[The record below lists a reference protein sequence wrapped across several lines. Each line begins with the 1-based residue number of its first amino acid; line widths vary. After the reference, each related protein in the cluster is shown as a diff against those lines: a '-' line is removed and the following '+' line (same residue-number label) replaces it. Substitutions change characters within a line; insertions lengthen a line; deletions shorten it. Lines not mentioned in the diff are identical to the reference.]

1 MKSRFAGLYLKCKH
15 STDETSTFVLF
26 SFSLAMWKVLW
37 YNKHKIKKEPRM
49 KKRIY
54 IEIGNICNLACSFC
68 PSLRRERRQMT
79 VEEFRRV
86 MEEATP
92 LASEI
97 YLHLMGEPLLH
108 PELDALLSVAEE
120 FNVPVCVTT
129 NGFLLPKRGEIL
141 LQHEKIIK
149 KVNISLQ
156 SYEANRVPVSLKV
169 YLEGC
174 ISFARVAAENGIYS
188 VFRLWNFDSEG
199 REGANTQ
206 NDTILSTLKANYP
219 EEWQKRSSGFRIGRN
234 TFLECAEIFEW
245 PCESEAQAS
254 SEGHCHGLI
263 DQIGIL
269 ADGTVVPC
277 CLDSEGAI
285 ALGNV
290 FTTPLREILQTK
302 RAREM
307 ERGLRCGIFTEPL
320 CQNCTYARRFSK

>member
-1 MKSRFAGLYLKCKH
+1 MKRR
-15 STDETSTFVLF
+15 V
-26 SFSLAMWKVLW
+26 
-37 YNKHKIKKEPRM
+37 
-49 KKRIY
+49 Y
-54 IEIGNICNLACSFC
+54 IEIGNVCNLSCSFC
-68 PSLRRERRQMT
+68 PSLKRERRQMT

-86 MEEATP
+86 MAEATP

-108 PELDALLSVAEE
+108 PALDSLLTVAEE
-120 FNVPVCVTT
+120 YSTPLCVTT
-129 NGFLLPKRGEIL
+129 NGFLLQRRGEVL
-141 LQHEKIIK
+141 FKHKNIIK

-156 SYEANRVPVSLKV
+156 SYEANRVPVPLEG
-169 YLEGC
+169 YLEDC
-174 ISFARVAAENGIYS
+174 IAFARIASENGIYS
-188 VFRLWNFDSEG
+188 VFRLWNSDSES

-206 NDTILSTLKANYP
+206 NDAILHILKESYP
-219 EEWQKRSSGFRIGRN
+219 EEWQKRYSGFRIGRN

-245 PCESEAQAS
+245 PSESEAQAS

-302 RAREM
+302 RATEM
-307 ERGLRCGIFTEPL
+307 EWGLRCGIFTEPL
-320 CQNCTYARRFSK
+320 CQSCTYARRFSK